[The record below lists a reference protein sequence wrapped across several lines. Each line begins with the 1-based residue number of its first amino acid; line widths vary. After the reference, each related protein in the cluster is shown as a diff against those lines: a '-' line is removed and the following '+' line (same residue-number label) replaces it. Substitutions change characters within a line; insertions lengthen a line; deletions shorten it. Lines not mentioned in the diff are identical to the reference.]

1 MTQNSMILPCKTP
14 QNPIFFLAR
23 FARRH
28 PQRSREALINSPKSS
43 QSGREALIEGGGGL
57 FPIGSGLS
65 PIAVSPYGVLTLLL
79 GSLGSRNSEFP
90 EKIGVRSFFT

>member
-1 MTQNSMILPCKTP
+1 MTQNSMILPCKTL

-43 QSGREALIEGGGGL
+43 QSGRGALIEGGG
-57 FPIGSGLS
+57 IISNRV
-65 PIAVSPYGVLTLLL
+65 VSSNL
-79 GSLGSRNSEFP
+79 GKHHE
-90 EKIGVRSFFT
+90 T